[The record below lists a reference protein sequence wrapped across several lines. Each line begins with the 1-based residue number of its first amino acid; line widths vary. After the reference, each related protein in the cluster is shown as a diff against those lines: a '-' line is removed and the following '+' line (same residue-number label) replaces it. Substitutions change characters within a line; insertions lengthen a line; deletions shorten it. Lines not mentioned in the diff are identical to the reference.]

1 MARSRTLSENESD
14 NKIPQYDS
22 DEATVVRKESDNE
35 ESLNLERVFQAPN
48 ENSFLIGHSSR
59 FCRSAKLD

>member
-35 ESLNLERVFQAPN
+35 ESLNLE
-48 ENSFLIGHSSR
+48 
-59 FCRSAKLD
+59 

>member
-1 MARSRTLSENESD
+1 MSENESD

-59 FCRSAKLD
+59 FCRSTKFD